1 MTPVNVLLTGAGGQ
15 LGQCLQASCPD
26 WVRLRACDH
35 QALDI
40 CDDNA
45 LRQACEGQQLVI
57 NCAAFTAVD
66 QAEIQPEKAYR
77 VNAQAVALLAEI
89 CRQQGAR
96 LLHLSTDY
104 VFSAGGNTP
113 LTPEAETGPLN
124 IYGQSKLAGE
134 QQAVGILKDDLLVI
148 RSAWLYSH
156 YGHNFL
162 RTMLG
167 LMQTGRDLQVVD
179 DQYGSP
185 TSATELAEVIWQ
197 SAWLLYNGQLQG
209 IYHWAGSG
217 VASWYEFACEIQ
229 RQALSLGLLTQ
240 KVEITP
246 LSSVAY
252 AANNPAILA
261 ERPVFSAL
269 DPATLNARL
278 QRQPVCWRASL
289 QRSLES
295 L

>member
-15 LGQCLQASCPD
+15 LGLSLQASCPD

-77 VNAQAVALLAEI
+77 VNAQAVAVLAEI

-104 VFSAGGNTP
+104 VFSAGGNTQ
-113 LTPEAETGPLN
+113 LMPEAETGPLN

-167 LMQTGRDLQVVD
+167 LMQAGRDLQVVN

-185 TSATELAEVIWQ
+185 TSAAELAEVIWQ

-229 RQALSLGLLTQ
+229 RQALSSGRLTQ

-261 ERPVFSAL
+261 ERPAFSAL
-269 DPATLNARL
+269 DSAALNARL
-278 QRQPVCWRASL
+278 ERQPVCWRASL
-289 QRSLES
+289 QRTLES

>member
-1 MTPVNVLLTGAGGQ
+1 MTPINVLLTGAGGQ

-45 LRQACEGQQLVI
+45 LRQACDGQQLVI

-66 QAEIQPEKAYR
+66 QAETQAEKAYR
-77 VNAQAVALLAEI
+77 VNAQSVAVLAEI

-104 VFSAGGNTP
+104 VFAAGGDTP

-134 QQAVGILKDDLLVI
+134 QQAASILKDDLLVI

-162 RTMLG
+162 RTMLK
-167 LMQTGRDLQVVD
+167 LMQAGRDLQVVN

-185 TSATELAEVIWQ
+185 TSTAELADVIWQ
-197 SAWLLYNGQLQG
+197 SARLLYNGQLQG

-217 VASWYEFACEIQ
+217 VVSWYEFACEIQ
-229 RQALSLGLLTQ
+229 RLALSSGRLTQ

-246 LSSVAY
+246 LSSTAY

-261 ERPVFSAL
+261 QRPAFSAL
-269 DPATLNARL
+269 DPAILNTRL
-278 QRQPVCWRASL
+278 QRQPVCWRTSL
-289 QRSLES
+289 RRCLES

>member
-45 LRQACEGQQLVI
+45 LRQACDGQQLVI

-77 VNAQAVALLAEI
+77 VNAQAVAVLAEI

-104 VFSAGGNTP
+104 VFSAGGDTP
-113 LTPEAETGPLN
+113 LTSEAETGPLN

-134 QQAVGILKDDLLVI
+134 QQAASILNDDLLVI

-167 LMQTGRDLQVVD
+167 LMQAGRDLQVVN

-185 TSATELAEVIWQ
+185 TSTAELAEVIWQ

-217 VASWYEFACEIQ
+217 VASWYEFAGEIQ

-261 ERPVFSAL
+261 QRPAFSAL
-269 DPATLNARL
+269 DPAPLNARL
-278 QRQPVCWRASL
+278 ERQPVCWRESL
-289 QRSLES
+289 QCSLES

>member
-45 LRQACEGQQLVI
+45 LRQACDGQQLVI

-66 QAEIQPEKAYR
+66 QAEIQAEKAYR
-77 VNAQAVALLAEI
+77 VNAQAVAVLAEI

-104 VFSAGGNTP
+104 VFSGCGDTP
-113 LTPEAETGPLN
+113 LTSEAETGPLN

-134 QQAVGILKDDLLVI
+134 QQAASILKDDLLVI

-162 RTMLG
+162 RTMLK
-167 LMQTGRDLQVVD
+167 LMQAGRDLQVVN

-185 TSATELAEVIWQ
+185 TSTAELADVIWQ
-197 SAWLLYNGQLQG
+197 SARLLYNGQLQG

-217 VASWYEFACEIQ
+217 VASWYEFSGEIQ
-229 RQALSLGLLTQ
+229 RLALSLGLLTQ
-240 KVEITP
+240 AVRITP

-261 ERPVFSAL
+261 QRPAFSAL
-269 DPATLNARL
+269 DPAALNARL

>member
-26 WVRLRACDH
+26 WVRLSACNH
-35 QALDI
+35 SALDI
-40 CDDNA
+40 CDDSA
-45 LRQACEGQQLVI
+45 LRQACDGQQLVI

-77 VNAQAVALLAEI
+77 INAQAVAVLAEI

-104 VFSAGGNTP
+104 VFSGGGDTP

-134 QQAVGILKDDLLVI
+134 QQAASILKNDLLVI

-162 RTMLG
+162 RTMLK
-167 LMQTGRDLQVVD
+167 LMQAGRDLQVVD

-185 TSATELAEVIWQ
+185 TFAAELAEVIWQ
-197 SAWLLYNGQLQG
+197 SAWLLYNRQLQG

-229 RQALSLGLLTQ
+229 RQALSSGRLTQ

-261 ERPVFSAL
+261 QRPAFSAL
-269 DPATLNARL
+269 DPAALNARL
-278 QRQPVCWRASL
+278 ERQPVCWRESL
-289 QRSLES
+289 QRSLVVF
-295 L
+295 